1 MVKKTLVLGVSLNP
15 DRYSNMA
22 VRRLASNKV
31 EVIAI
36 GLKHGKI
43 NGINIENKLIEFK
56 DVHTVKFFN
65 GSKGYGFI
73 TNDET
78 SEDIFVHATS
88 LDGIQLNEGDKVEYS
103 WFNVFCMELLEQLLL
118 EKIVMASGNNSNCE

>member
-1 MVKKTLVLGVSLNP
+1 MTG
-15 DRYSNMA
+15 
-22 VRRLASNKV
+22 
-31 EVIAI
+31 
-36 GLKHGKI
+36 
-43 NGINIENKLIEFK
+43 
-56 DVHTVKFFN
+56 TVKFFN

-103 WFNVFCMELLEQLLL
+103 EEDGKKGRVATEVTLIE
-118 EKIVMASGNNSNCE
+118 E